1 VTVRIQRYHRPV
13 INRGPSFLRCS
24 AAIAA
29 AVVADIEARQER
41 AKAYWQWREEAVTL
55 AERYPQR
62 IALVDTSKAGVGSRN
77 KWARDC

>member
-1 VTVRIQRYHRPV
+1 
-13 INRGPSFLRCS
+13 
-24 AAIAA
+24 
-29 AVVADIEARQER
+29 VVADIEARQER
-41 AKAYWQWREEAVTL
+41 AKAYRQWREEAVTL